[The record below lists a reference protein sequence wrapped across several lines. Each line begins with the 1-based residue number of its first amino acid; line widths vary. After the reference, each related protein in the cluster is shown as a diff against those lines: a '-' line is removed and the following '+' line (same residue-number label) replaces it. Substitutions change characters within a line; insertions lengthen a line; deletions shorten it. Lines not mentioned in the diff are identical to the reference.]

1 MLSLTDASSYRPQ
14 HDKDSESTE
23 GGLYILKDSRIE
35 NYRCL
40 PDTNRRKLLHKPFP
54 CPFETVPT
62 VHEDE
67 AADILVEGKDGPHG
81 NQSPTHA
88 DTQHVAAD
96 YLYRPHHADAHVD
109 GEVDVARAT

>member
-1 MLSLTDASSYRPQ
+1 MQPYQIIGADFLPYSSKKSAPKFIYWCPV
-14 HDKDSESTE
+14 
-23 GGLYILKDSRIE
+23 
-35 NYRCL
+35 
-40 PDTNRRKLLHKPFP
+40 NRRKLLHKPFP

-88 DTQHVAAD
+88 DTQHVAAY

-109 GEVDVARAT
+109 GEVDVARAA